1 MQSID
6 GVRSGALIDR
16 GMKEL
21 EHVTIL
27 MSILSSEK
35 SLSKELREQCLAFE
49 SQLLTCLT
57 NVVACAKLCPIRGD
71 CADAVEPEWRSTC
84 RNVEYLAGGKDV
96 PE

>member
-6 GVRSGALIDR
+6 GIRSGALIDR

-21 EHVTIL
+21 EPVTIL
-27 MSILSSEK
+27 MSMLASEK
-35 SLSKELREQCLAFE
+35 SLSKELREKCFAFE

-71 CADAVEPEWRSTC
+71 CAIAVEPEWRSTC
-84 RNVEYLAGGKDV
+84 RNMEHLAGGKDV